1 MTKTALLTGTTGQD
15 GSYLSEFL
23 LNKGYKVYGIVRRSS
38 TPNRQ
43 NISHFI
49 DHKNFLPIYGDLTDG
64 SSILQAIQDVQP
76 DEIYNLGAQ
85 SDVHISFDIPINT
98 GNVNALGV
106 IRILDCIKSLE
117 LWDCKF
123 YQASTS
129 ELFGKVRE
137 TPQTEETPFYPRSP
151 YGVAKLYGYW
161 AVKNYRESYPFFG
174 CNGIL
179 FNHESPL
186 RGENFVTRKVTKG
199 LAEMYSMDRKEPLE
213 LGNLDAKRD
222 WGHAADYVRGMWL
235 MLQQNKADD
244 YILATGV
251 TLSIREMIEGCFVHL
266 GDTITWDGKG
276 KNEKGYNGK
285 GDLVIKVNPDF
296 YRPAEVDLLLGDPS
310 KAEKKLGWERSYTF
324 KTLIKEM
331 IETDINNLFRKPHL
345 YM

>member
-179 FNHESPL
+179 FNHDSPR
-186 RGENFVTRKVTKG
+186 RGEQFFNQKMAKAAVLAWSGKLKTKVKV
-199 LAEMYSMDRKEPLE
+199 
-213 LGNLDAKRD
+213 GNLLPCRD
-222 WGHAADYVRGMWL
+222 IGHAKDYVKAMWL
-235 MLQQNKADD
+235 MLQNSTPTDYEVASGKTYSCAD
-244 YILATGV
+244 IAAK
-251 TLSIREMIEGCFVHL
+251 CF
-266 GDTITWDGKG
+266 
-276 KNEKGYNGK
+276 
-285 GDLVIKVNPDF
+285 DLVGLNYLDHIVQDAEF
-296 YRPAEVDLLLGDPS
+296 YRPFELNVPKGNP
-310 KAEKKLGWERSYTF
+310 EK
-324 KTLIKEM
+324 IKEDLNWEPTYTLTTILEEM
-331 IETDINNLFRKPHL
+331 VSSQLAYL
-345 YM
+345 